1 VDEDD
6 VADLTGQTL
15 SHYRLTAA
23 LGAGGMGEV
32 YRATD
37 TTLGRDVAIK
47 VLPQEVAQDPERL
60 DRFEREAKLLASL
73 NHPNIAAIY
82 GLEEADGKPFLALEL
97 VEGEDLK
104 DRLARGAIPVDEAL
118 EIAEQITEALE
129 EAHNKGIVHRDL
141 KPANVKLTA
150 EGKVKV
156 LDFGLAKAWAGETG
170 EGSSPSKALS
180 QSPTLAHT
188 GTVAG
193 VILGTAAYMSPEQAR
208 GKPVDKRADIWAFGV
223 LLYEILTGVKLLA
236 GETLSDTLAA
246 VLTRE
251 PDWTRLPSSTPTG
264 VRRLLVRCLERDPR
278 MRLRDIGDARA
289 DLVPVPE
296 PAAPPSAS
304 TRSISH
310 ALPWGLAVLALLLA
324 GWALWERRPS
334 TVPTQEAT
342 HVDIDYPPEVEPIL
356 PTAKAMGISP
366 NGRSILVVG
375 WRDGVRRLFVRPLDR
390 ADASEVPGSEGAV
403 SAAFSPDGGNLV
415 FIPGSGAVTRFSLTD
430 QQRKVVATGADLAVG
445 LAWSPAGIVFV
456 KGGTLRLVSPDGGPP
471 RALTALDAARGE
483 IAHGEPA
490 VLPGGRV
497 VLFTSGTVNVGE
509 ERIEAVPIEGGKRR
523 VVVDRATSPVWSPTG
538 HLLFERDGA
547 VLAVA
552 LDPLT
557 ATVRGEAVPV
567 IPSGTVE
574 FTLNGG
580 LCLGLSSTGTLLYA
594 PAGFEN
600 KGLVSVGR
608 DGAALDLGLPAD
620 RYDNP
625 RVSSDGRRL
634 LVGVNG
640 RWLDVL
646 DLARGTHARLT
657 GGGRSAGFATWN
669 ADGSRVVFRK
679 MQVVSWAA
687 ADGSG
692 RSEPVPAATVNDFPS
707 APGPDPDSFVLV
719 RIQPDT
725 SGDVFLMSI
734 SGVFEPKPLVESPGY
749 DGGPQLSPDGRWLLH
764 QSDASGRHE
773 IYVRRYP
780 ELDRP
785 WQASEG
791 GGLQARWSRDGR
803 EIYYR
808 NGREFQA
815 VSFDGS
821 GSEPVLGKPE
831 ALFRD
836 DYSLGNGT
844 SIANYDVTPDGR
856 FIVLRR
862 DLNGGRLRVVFNWT
876 EELKRIL
883 AAGGAR

>member
-1 VDEDD
+1 M
-6 VADLTGQTL
+6 TL
-15 SHYRLTAA
+15 RPGTQIGPYEVTAA

-32 YRATD
+32 YRARD
-37 TTLGRDVAIK
+37 TNLDRDVAIK
-47 VLPQEVAQDPERL
+47 VLPETFGQDPDGVARL
-60 DRFEREAKLLASL
+60 RREAHVLAAL
-73 NHPNIAAIY
+73 NHPHIASIY
-82 GLEEADGKPFLALEL
+82 GLEEKQGALALALEL
-97 VEGEDLK
+97 VEGEDLAQ
-104 DRLARGAIPVDEAL
+104 RLEGGPIPVEEAIGLARQ
-118 EIAEQITEALE
+118 IADGLDA
-129 EAHNKGIVHRDL
+129 AHEKGIVHRDL
-141 KPANVKLTA
+141 KPSNVKLT
-150 EGKVKV
+150 EDGTVKI
-156 LDFGLAKAWAGETG
+156 LDFGLAKEYQGDAGLG
-170 EGSSPSKALS
+170 GSDSSR
-180 QSPTLAHT
+180 SPTVARF
-188 GTVAG
+188 GTEAG
-193 VILGTAAYMSPEQAR
+193 VLLGTAAYMSPEQAR

-223 LLYEILTGVKLLA
+223 LLYEMLTGVKLLA

-251 PDWTRLPSSTPTG
+251 PDWSLLPSSTPTR

-278 MRLRDIGDARA
+278 KRLRDIGDARA
-289 DLVPVPE
+289 DLDPVTESEALPL
-296 PAAPPSAS
+296 APR
-304 TRSISH
+304 RSIAR
-310 ALPWGLAVLALLLA
+310 ALPWGLTVLALLLT

-356 PTAKAMGISP
+356 PTGKAMGISP
-366 NGRSILVVG
+366 NGRSILMVG

-390 ADASEVPGSEGAV
+390 ADTSEVPRSEGAV
-403 SAAFSPDGGNLV
+403 SAAFSPDGGSLV

-430 QQRKVVATGADLAVG
+430 QQRTVVATGADLVGG

-471 RALTALDAARGE
+471 RALTELDAARGE

-490 VLPGGRV
+490 VLPGERV

-552 LDPLT
+552 LDPVT

-574 FTLNGG
+574 GFTIGGG

-600 KGLVSVGR
+600 KRLVSVAR

-657 GGGRSAGFATWN
+657 GGGGSAGFATWN

-692 RSEPVPAATVNDFPS
+692 ESEPVPAATVNDFPS